1 MLEKCCPVFDSKPW
15 HDVLFKWEDKR
26 FIKGEVKT
34 FFYIPFGFGKTMTK
48 LVAEAEKF
56 DAKTEA
62 MISLSNHLSK
72 WKMELLLEVSK
83 EIPTMENVILRGNFY
98 SRVYE
103 GDFKEMGRWM
113 KDFGEVIEQ
122 KGYQMKRMF
131 TWYTTCPKCAK
142 EYGKNYTVMIA
153 EI

>member
-1 MLEKCCPVFDSKPW
+1 MVDKCCLVFDPKPW
-15 HDVLFKWEDKR
+15 HDVEFKWENKR

-34 FFYIPFGFGKTMTK
+34 FFYIPFGFGKTISK
-48 LVAEAEKF
+48 LMVEAEKF
-56 DAKTEA
+56 DAKTET

-72 WKMELLLEVSK
+72 WRMELLLEVSK
-83 EIPTMENVILRGNFY
+83 EIPIVENIILSGNFY

-103 GDFKEMGRWM
+103 GEFKEMGRWM
-113 KDFGEVIEQ
+113 KDFGEMIEQ

>member
-72 WKMELLLEVSK
+72 WKMLFCVVIFIVAFMK
-83 EIPTMENVILRGNFY
+83 EILRKWAVG
-98 SRVYE
+98 
-103 GDFKEMGRWM
+103 
-113 KDFGEVIEQ
+113 
-122 KGYQMKRMF
+122 
-131 TWYTTCPKCAK
+131 
-142 EYGKNYTVMIA
+142 
-153 EI
+153 